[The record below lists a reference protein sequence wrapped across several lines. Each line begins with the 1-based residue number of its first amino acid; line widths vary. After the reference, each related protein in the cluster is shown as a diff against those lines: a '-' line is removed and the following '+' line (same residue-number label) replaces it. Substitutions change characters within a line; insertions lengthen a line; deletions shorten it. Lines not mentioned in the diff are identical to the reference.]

1 MAAVLDAMAPYVT
14 ELITG
19 MVKEEVHMLLGVSD
33 EITKLESNMQT
44 LKAFV
49 ADAERRRITDLTA
62 QRWVTKL
69 KNAMYD
75 ASDILDLC
83 QLEADER
90 RESKGSNLREKMPGC
105 FQPLLFCLRNP
116 VHAHKIG
123 SRIKELNERLDAIHK
138 EANKLKI
145 NIGLGSNPEPRKP
158 TDVEQS
164 SIKATPHV
172 NVSAIIGEKIER
184 ETKELV
190 QVITNDDNHNI
201 NAISIVGMGGMG
213 KTTLAQKIYNDTTT
227 QEHFKIK
234 IWLSI
239 TQNFDETQLL
249 RTAIKYAGGHHGEEE
264 DKGMLTQIL
273 IETLSKDRFLVVM
286 DDVWSEKAW
295 DNVLSVPIR
304 AASDILSKKKIAV
317 GDKQPGSRVLLTTRL
332 ENLAPRMRIF
342 FQQHHASPMDN
353 EDSWSLLK
361 AQLPP
366 NQVDGIDQLK
376 DVGMKIAE
384 KCGGLPLAVKVMGGL
399 LSTRCPNQRDWEDV
413 LSAPAWSVSGLPL
426 ELDNRIYMSYA
437 DLTPQL
443 KQCFLYCSLFPKGT
457 SIWNFRTIPMW
468 ISEGFIRPQ
477 VRNISHDDD
486 RLEELAT
493 KCYQDLI
500 TRNLIEPTQ
509 SASRTGYECTMH
521 DVIRSFA
528 QFIARDELLVVQ
540 DDQVKD
546 SGNDCF
552 VRRLSVGSTG
562 SVLEWAILQKHES
575 LRTLVLNRRVDFKPH
590 DSLSSFPSLR
600 VLFIEDVD
608 CDKLV
613 ESLSQLRH
621 LRYLNL
627 DGTNISKLPDNI
639 NRMRF
644 LQHIVLANCYNL
656 DKLPSSITE
665 LVHLR
670 TLHMEDSN
678 INVVPKGIGG
688 LTNPRVLIGFP
699 VHMGMDGEWCSLEV
713 IAPLSQLRN
722 LTVKGLENVSS
733 SSFAEKAMIS
743 SKSHLSYLELNCSS
757 SRSIGSE
764 DEIEQKQQ
772 VIEEVYDKLCPPNC
786 IENLGMEGYFGRR
799 LPNWMSVPA
808 IAAFSLRF
816 LHFEELTS
824 CIRLPDGLCRLPCLE
839 AFTIIGAPAIKSVGP
854 EFQAASSL
862 AVGGGAAATSA
873 AFPKL
878 RSLQLEDLSEWEEW
892 EWEERG
898 EDAAADTIGMPALEK
913 LYIKNCKL
921 SRLPPGLANSR
932 RHALREL
939 NLYQITNLTSV
950 ENFPSVVDLDLFDCP
965 ELKRISGLSR
975 LQKTRIVRCPNVEV
989 LEGVPV
995 LDSLELEDTTMETL
1009 PGYLEGVSPRY
1020 LKLTCGDNFYDSL
1033 FSGSSSE
1040 LEKISHIR
1048 SRNIYCLEDSE
1059 EDSDEHDEDSDED

>member
-1 MAAVLDAMAPYVT
+1 MAAVLDAMAPYVK
-14 ELITG
+14 ELITD
-19 MVKEEVHMLLGVSD
+19 MVEEEVHLLLGVSS
-33 EITKLESNMQT
+33 EITKLGDNMET

-75 ASDILDLC
+75 AT
-83 QLEADER
+83 
-90 RESKGSNLREKMPGC
+90 MPGC

-116 VHAHKIG
+116 VHAHKRG
-123 SRIKELNERLDAIHK
+123 SRIKELNERLDAIHE
-138 EANKLKI
+138 EANKFKI
-145 NIGLGSNPEPRKP
+145 NIGLGSNPETRKP

-164 SIKATPHV
+164 SIKTTPQI

-190 QVITNDDNHNI
+190 QVITNDDSNNI
-201 NAISIVGMGGMG
+201 KVVSIVGTGGMG
-213 KTTLAQKIYNDTTT
+213 KTTLAQKIYNETTT

-249 RTAIKYAGGHHGEEE
+249 RTAITYAGGHHGGEE

-295 DNVLSVPIR
+295 DNVLSVPII
-304 AASDILSKKKIAV
+304 AASDILSKKMAA

-366 NQVDGIDQLK
+366 NKVDGIDQLK

-384 KCGGLPLAVKVMGGL
+384 KCGGLPLAVKVLGGL

-413 LSAPAWSVSGLPL
+413 LNDPAWSVSGLPL

-443 KQCFLYCSLFPKGT
+443 KQCFLYCSLFPK
-457 SIWNFRTIPMW
+457 
-468 ISEGFIRPQ
+468 

-493 KCYQDLI
+493 KCYQELI
-500 TRNLIEPTQ
+500 TRNLIEPTY
-509 SASRTGYECTMH
+509 SASNTGHECTMH

-552 VRRLSVGSTG
+552 VRRLSVGSTE
-562 SVLEWAILQKHES
+562 SVLEWSILQKHES
-575 LRTLVLNRRVDFKPH
+575 LRTLVLYRRVDFKPH
-590 DSLSSFPSLR
+590 DSLSSFPNLR

-608 CDKLV
+608 CDKLI

-621 LRYLNL
+621 LRYLDL
-627 DGTNISKLPDNI
+627 DRTNISKLPDSI
-639 NRMRF
+639 NRMHF
-644 LQHIVLANCYNL
+644 LQHIVLRNCSNL
-656 DKLPSSITE
+656 GHLPSSITE

-670 TLHMEDSN
+670 TLDMECSN
-678 INVVPKGIGG
+678 INVVSKGIGG
-688 LTNPRVLIGFP
+688 LTNLRVLKGFP
-699 VHMGMDGEWCSLEV
+699 VHMGMDGEWCSLEE
-713 IAPLSQLRN
+713 IAPLSQLRE
-722 LTVKGLENVSS
+722 LIVEDLENVSS

-743 SKSHLSYLELNCSS
+743 NKSHLSHLQLNCSS
-757 SRSIGSE
+757 RRSIGSG
-764 DEIEQKQQ
+764 DEIEQKQR
-772 VIEEVYDKLCPPNC
+772 VIEEVFDKLCPPNC
-786 IENLGMEGYFGRR
+786 IENLSMERYFGRR

-808 IAAFSLRF
+808 TAAFKSLRF
-816 LHFEELTS
+816 LQFDEMTS
-824 CIRLPDGLCRLPCLE
+824 CVQLPDGLCRLPCLE
-839 AFTIIGAPAIKSVGP
+839 VFNVIGAPAIKSVGP

-878 RSLQLEDLSEWEEW
+878 RYLQLIGLSAWEEW
-892 EWEERG
+892 EWEEQG
-898 EDAAADTIGMPALEK
+898 EDAAADTIAMPALET
-913 LYIKNCKL
+913 LYIDNCKL
-921 SRLPPGLANSR
+921 IRLPPGLANSK

-939 NLYQITNLTSV
+939 KLYEIANLTSV
-950 ENFPSVVDLDLFDCP
+950 ENFPSVVDLDVFDCP

-989 LEGVPV
+989 LEGVPM
-995 LDSLELEDTTMETL
+995 LDSLYLEDTAMETL
-1009 PGYLEGVSPRY
+1009 PGYLQGVSPRY
-1020 LKLTCGDNFYDSL
+1020 LELVCGKNFYDSL

-1040 LEKISHIR
+1040 LEKISHIK
-1048 SRNIYCLEDSE
+1048 SRNIGYLKH
-1059 EDSDEHDEDSDED
+1059 SD

>member
-1 MAAVLDAMAPYVT
+1 MAAVLDAMAPYVK
-14 ELITG
+14 ELITD

-33 EITKLESNMQT
+33 EITKLESNMET

-83 QLEADER
+83 QLEADKR
-90 RESKGSNLREKMPGC
+90 RESKGSSLREKMTGC
-105 FQPLLFCLRNP
+105 FQPLLFGLRNP

-123 SRIKELNERLDAIHK
+123 SRIKELNERLDAIHE
-138 EANKLKI
+138 EANKFKI
-145 NIGLGSNPEPRKP
+145 NIGLGSNPETRKP

-164 SIKATPHV
+164 SSRTTPHV
-172 NVSAIIGEKIER
+172 NVSAIVGEKIER

-190 QVITNDDNHNI
+190 QVMTNDDNNNI
-201 NAISIVGMGGMG
+201 KVVSIVGTGGMG
-213 KTTLAQKIYNDTTT
+213 KTTLAQKIYNEATT

-249 RTAIKYAGGHHGEEE
+249 KAAIKYAGGHHGGEE
-264 DKGMLTQIL
+264 DKGLLTQIL
-273 IETLSKDRFLVVM
+273 TETLSKDRFLLVM

-295 DNVLSVPIR
+295 DNVLSVPTI
-304 AASDILSKKKIAV
+304 AASSILSEKMAA

-332 ENLAPRMRIF
+332 EHLAPRMRITF
-342 FQQHHASPMDN
+342 HQHHASPMDN

-366 NQVDGIDQLK
+366 NKVDGIDRLK
-376 DVGMKIAE
+376 DVGMKIAK
-384 KCGGLPLAVKVMGGL
+384 KCGGLPLAVKVLGGL

-413 LSAPAWSVSGLPL
+413 LNDPAWSVSGLPL

-457 SIWNFRTIPMW
+457 SIWNFRAIPMW
-468 ISEGFIRPQ
+468 ISEGFIHPQ
-477 VRNISHDDD
+477 IRNISHDDD

-493 KCYQDLI
+493 KCYQELI
-500 TRNLIEPTQ
+500 MRNLIEPTY
-509 SASRTGYECTMH
+509 ASETGYECTMH

-552 VRRLSVGSTG
+552 VRRLSVGSTD
-562 SVLEWAILQKHES
+562 LP
-575 LRTLVLNRRVDFKPH
+575 N
-590 DSLSSFPSLR
+590 LR

-608 CDKLV
+608 CDKLI

-621 LRYLNL
+621 LRYLDL
-627 DGTNISKLPDNI
+627 DRTNISKLPDSI

-644 LQHIVLANCYNL
+644 LQHIVLRNCSRL
-656 DKLPSSITE
+656 GHLPSSITE
-665 LVHLR
+665 LVDLR
-670 TLHMEDSN
+670 TLDMEYSN
-678 INVVPKGIGG
+678 INVVPKGICG
-688 LTNPRVLIGFP
+688 LTNLRVLKGFP
-699 VHMGMDGEWCSLEV
+699 VHMGMDGEWCSLEE

-743 SKSHLSYLELNCSS
+743 SKSHLSYLRLNCSS
-757 SRSIGSE
+757 SRSIGSG
-764 DEIEQKQQ
+764 DEMEQKQR
-772 VIEEVYDKLCPPNC
+772 VIEEVFDKLCPPNC
-786 IENLGMEGYFGRR
+786 IENLGMERYFGRR

-808 IAAFSLRF
+808 TTAFKSLRF
-816 LHFEELTS
+816 LEFQKLTS
-824 CIRLPDGLCRLPCLE
+824 CVQLPDGLCRLPCLE
-839 AFTIIGAPAIKSVGP
+839 GLNIIVAPAINSVGP

-862 AVGGGAAATSA
+862 AAGGGATAATSA

-878 RSLQLEDLSEWEEW
+878 RFLHLVGLSEWEEW
-892 EWEERG
+892 EWEEQG
-898 EDAAADTIGMPALEK
+898 EDAAADTVAMPALEK
-913 LYIKNCKL
+913 LHIKNCKL

-932 RHALREL
+932 RHALRK
-939 NLYQITNLTSV
+939 LYLLKISNLTSV
-950 ENFPSVVDLDLFDCP
+950 ENFPSVVDLDVFDCP

-975 LQKTRIVRCPNVEV
+975 LQKTRIFRCPNLEV

-995 LDSLELEDTTMETL
+995 QPRAEGHHHGDTSRIPARRKPE
-1009 PGYLEGVSPRY
+1009 VSQADLRQEF
-1020 LKLTCGDNFYDSL
+1020 LRLL
-1033 FSGSSSE
+1033 V
-1040 LEKISHIR
+1040 LR
-1048 SRNIYCLEDSE
+1048 
-1059 EDSDEHDEDSDED
+1059 

>member
-1 MAAVLDAMAPYVT
+1 MAAVLDAMAPYVK
-14 ELITG
+14 ELITD

-33 EITKLESNMQT
+33 EITKLESNMET

-83 QLEADER
+83 QLEADKR
-90 RESKGSNLREKMPGC
+90 RESKGSSLREKMTGC

-123 SRIKELNERLDAIHK
+123 SRIKELNERLDAIHE
-138 EANKLKI
+138 EANKFKI
-145 NIGLGSNPEPRKP
+145 NIGLGSNPETRKP

-164 SIKATPHV
+164 SSRTTPHV
-172 NVSAIIGEKIER
+172 NVSAIVGEKIER

-190 QVITNDDNHNI
+190 QVMTNDDNNNI
-201 NAISIVGMGGMG
+201 KVVSIVGTGGMG
-213 KTTLAQKIYNDTTT
+213 KTTLAQKIYNEATT

-249 RTAIKYAGGHHGEEE
+249 KAAIKYAGGHHGGEE
-264 DKGMLTQIL
+264 DKGLLTQIL
-273 IETLSKDRFLVVM
+273 IETLSKDRFLLVM

-295 DNVLSVPIR
+295 DNVLSVPTI
-304 AASDILSKKKIAV
+304 AASSILSEKMAA

-332 ENLAPRMRIF
+332 EHLAPRMRITF
-342 FQQHHASPMDN
+342 HQHHASPMDN

-366 NQVDGIDQLK
+366 NKVDGIDQLK

-384 KCGGLPLAVKVMGGL
+384 KCGGLPLAVKVLGGL

-413 LSAPAWSVSGLPL
+413 LNDPAWSVSGLPL

-457 SIWNFRTIPMW
+457 SIWNFRAIPMW
-468 ISEGFIRPQ
+468 ISEGFIHPQ
-477 VRNISHDDD
+477 IRNISHDDD

-493 KCYQDLI
+493 KCYQELI
-500 TRNLIEPTQ
+500 TRNLIEPTYY
-509 SASRTGYECTMH
+509 ASETGYECTMH

-552 VRRLSVGSTG
+552 VRRLSVGSTE

-575 LRTLVLNRRVDFKPH
+575 LRTLVLNRRVDFKPQ
-590 DSLSSFPSLR
+590 DSLSSFPNLR

-608 CDKLV
+608 CDKLI

-621 LRYLNL
+621 LRYLDL
-627 DGTNISKLPDNI
+627 DGTNISKLPDSI

-644 LQHIVLANCYNL
+644 LQHIVLRNCSSL
-656 DKLPSSITE
+656 GHLPSSITE

-670 TLHMEDSN
+670 TLDMEYSN
-678 INVVPKGIGG
+678 INVVPKGICG
-688 LTNPRVLIGFP
+688 LTNLRALGGFP
-699 VHMGMDGEWCSLEV
+699 VHMGMDGERCSLEE
-713 IAPLSQLRN
+713 IAPLSQLRK

-743 SKSHLSYLELNCSS
+743 SKSHLSYLGLNCSS
-757 SRSIGSE
+757 SRSIGSG
-764 DEIEQKQQ
+764 DEIEQRQRT
-772 VIEEVYDKLCPPNC
+772 IEEVFDKLCPPNC
-786 IENLGMEGYFGRR
+786 IENLGMERYFGRR

-808 IAAFSLRF
+808 TAAFKSLRF

-839 AFTIIGAPAIKSVGP
+839 GFNVIGAPAIKTVGP
-854 EFQAASSL
+854 EFQAE
-862 AVGGGAAATSA
+862 GGVAAATSV

-878 RSLQLEDLSEWEEW
+878 SYLLLDGLSEWEEW
-892 EWEERG
+892 EWEEQG
-898 EDAAADTIGMPALEK
+898 EDAVVDIIAMPALET
-913 LYIKNCKL
+913 LYIRNCKL
-921 SRLPPGLANSR
+921 SRLPPGLANSK

-939 NLYQITNLTSV
+939 YLYEIANLTSV
-950 ENFPSVVDLDLFDCP
+950 ENFPSVVDLHVRDCP
-965 ELKRISGLSR
+965 ELKRISDLSR
-975 LQKTRIVRCPNVEV
+975 LQKTMIIRCPNVEV

-995 LDSLELEDTTMETL
+995 LDSLYLEDTAMETL
-1009 PGYLEGVSPRY
+1009 PGYLQGVSPRY
-1020 LKLTCGDNFYDSL
+1020 LELVCGKNFYDSL

-1040 LEKISHIR
+1040 LEKISHIK
-1048 SRNIYCLEDSE
+1048 SRNIEYWPK
-1059 EDSDEHDEDSDED
+1059 

>member
-1 MAAVLDAMAPYVT
+1 
-14 ELITG
+14 
-19 MVKEEVHMLLGVSD
+19 
-33 EITKLESNMQT
+33 
-44 LKAFV
+44 
-49 ADAERRRITDLTA
+49 
-62 QRWVTKL
+62 
-69 KNAMYD
+69 
-75 ASDILDLC
+75 
-83 QLEADER
+83 
-90 RESKGSNLREKMPGC
+90 
-105 FQPLLFCLRNP
+105 
-116 VHAHKIG
+116 
-123 SRIKELNERLDAIHK
+123 
-138 EANKLKI
+138 
-145 NIGLGSNPEPRKP
+145 
-158 TDVEQS
+158 
-164 SIKATPHV
+164 
-172 NVSAIIGEKIER
+172 
-184 ETKELV
+184 
-190 QVITNDDNHNI
+190 
-201 NAISIVGMGGMG
+201 
-213 KTTLAQKIYNDTTT
+213 
-227 QEHFKIK
+227 
-234 IWLSI
+234 
-239 TQNFDETQLL
+239 
-249 RTAIKYAGGHHGEEE
+249 
-264 DKGMLTQIL
+264 
-273 IETLSKDRFLVVM
+273 
-286 DDVWSEKAW
+286 
-295 DNVLSVPIR
+295 
-304 AASDILSKKKIAV
+304 
-317 GDKQPGSRVLLTTRL
+317 
-332 ENLAPRMRIF
+332 
-342 FQQHHASPMDN
+342 
-353 EDSWSLLK
+353 
-361 AQLPP
+361 
-366 NQVDGIDQLK
+366 
-376 DVGMKIAE
+376 
-384 KCGGLPLAVKVMGGL
+384 MGGL

-413 LSAPAWSVSGLPL
+413 LSDPAWSVSGLPL

-575 LRTLVLNRRVDFKPH
+575 LRTLVLNPIVDFKPH

-678 INVVPKGIGG
+678 INVVPKGIG
-688 LTNPRVLIGFP
+688 
-699 VHMGMDGEWCSLEV
+699 
-713 IAPLSQLRN
+713 
-722 LTVKGLENVSS
+722 LENVSS

-808 IAAFSLRF
+808 IAAFKSLRF

-939 NLYQITNLTSV
+939 ILYRIANLTSV
-950 ENFPSVVDLDLFDCP
+950 ENFPSVVDLDVFDCP

-975 LQKTRIVRCPNVEV
+975 LQKTRIFRCPNLEV

-995 LDSLELEDTTMETL
+995 LDSLELKDTTMETL
-1009 PGYLEGVSPRY
+1009 PGYLQGVSPRY
-1020 LKLTCGDNFYDSL
+1020 LKLTCGKNFYDSL

-1040 LEKISHIR
+1040 LEKISHIK
-1048 SRNIYCLEDSE
+1048 SRNIEYWPK
-1059 EDSDEHDEDSDED
+1059 

>member
-1 MAAVLDAMAPYVT
+1 MAAVLDAMAPYVK
-14 ELITG
+14 ELITD
-19 MVKEEVHMLLGVSD
+19 MVNEEVHMLLGVSD
-33 EITKLESNMQT
+33 EITKLESNMET

-75 ASDILDLC
+75 ATDILDLC
-83 QLEADER
+83 QLEADKR
-90 RESKGSNLREKMPGC
+90 RESKGNSLKEKMPGC
-105 FQPLLFCLRNP
+105 FQPLLFCLRNS

-123 SRIKELNERLDAIHK
+123 SRIKELNERLDAIHE
-138 EANKLKI
+138 EANKFKI
-145 NIGLGSNPEPRKP
+145 NIGLGSNPETRKP

-164 SIKATPHV
+164 SSRTTPYV
-172 NVSAIIGEKIER
+172 NVSAIVGEKIER

-190 QVITNDDNHNI
+190 QVITNDDSHNI
-201 NAISIVGMGGMG
+201 KVVSIVGTGGMG
-213 KTTLAQKIYNDTTT
+213 KTTLAQKIYNETTT
-227 QEHFKIK
+227 QEHFKII

-239 TQNFDETQLL
+239 TQNFDKTQLL
-249 RTAIKYAGGHHGEEE
+249 RTAIKYAGGHHAGEE
-264 DKGMLTQIL
+264 DKGLLM
-273 IETLSKDRFLVVM
+273 ETLTNTLSTGRFLLVM

-295 DNVLSVPIR
+295 DNVLTDPII
-304 AASDILSKKKIAV
+304 AASY
-317 GDKQPGSRVLLTTRL
+317 KQPGSRVLLTTRL
-332 ENLAPRMRIF
+332 ENLAPRMRITF
-342 FQQHHASPMDN
+342 HQHHASPMDN

-366 NQVDGIDQLK
+366 NKVDGIDQLK

-384 KCGGLPLAVKVMGGL
+384 KCGGLPLAVKVLGGL

-413 LSAPAWSVSGLPL
+413 LNDPAWSVSGLPL

-457 SIWNFRTIPMW
+457 SIWNFQAISMW
-468 ISEGFIRPQ
+468 ISEGFIHPQ

-493 KCYQDLI
+493 KCYQELI
-500 TRNLIEPTQ
+500 TRNLTEPT
-509 SASRTGYECTMH
+509 SSTSSTGYECTMH

-552 VRRLSVGSTG
+552 VRRVSVGSTE

-590 DSLSSFPSLR
+590 DSLSSFPNLR
-600 VLFIEDVD
+600 VLFIYDVD
-608 CDKLV
+608 CDKLI

-621 LRYLNL
+621 LRYLGIE
-627 DGTNISKLPDNI
+627 GTNISKLPDSI

-644 LQHIVLANCYNL
+644 LQHIVLQNCSNL
-656 DKLPSSITE
+656 GHLPSSIIE

-670 TLHMEDSN
+670 TLDMDYSN
-678 INVVPKGIGG
+678 INVLPKGICG
-688 LTNPRVLIGFP
+688 LTNLRTLKGFP
-699 VHMGMDGEWCSLEV
+699 VHMGMDGEWCSLEE
-713 IAPLSQLRN
+713 IAPLSQLRK
-722 LTVKGLENVSS
+722 LTVKRLENMSS

-743 SKSHLSYLELNCSS
+743 SKSHLSYLWLNCSS
-757 SRSIGSE
+757 SRSIGSW

-772 VIEEVYDKLCPPNC
+772 VIEEVFDKLCPPNC
-786 IENLGMEGYFGRR
+786 IENLGMNGYFGRR
-799 LPNWMSVPA
+799 LPNWMSMPA
-808 IAAFSLRF
+808 TTAFKSLRF
-816 LHFEELTS
+816 LQFNELTS
-824 CIRLPDGLCRLPCLE
+824 CVQLPHGLCRLPCLE
-839 AFTIIGAPAIKSVGP
+839 SFIILGAPAIKSVGT

-878 RSLQLEDLSEWEEW
+878 RNLQLVGLSEWEEW
-892 EWEERG
+892 EWEWEEHG
-898 EDAAADTIGMPALEK
+898 EGAATDTIAMPALGT

-921 SRLPPGLANSR
+921 SRLPPGLANIK

-939 NLYQITNLTSV
+939 FLYRIANLTSV
-950 ENFPSVVDLDLFDCP
+950 ENFPSVVDLDVFHCP

-975 LQKTRIVRCPNVEV
+975 LQKIRIVGCPNLEV

-995 LDSLELEDTTMETL
+995 LDSLVLEDTTMDTL
-1009 PGYLEGVSPRY
+1009 PGYLQGVSPRY
-1020 LKLTCGDNFYDSL
+1020 LKLTCGKNFYDSL

-1040 LEKISHIR
+1040 LEKISHIK
-1048 SRNIYCLEDSE
+1048 SRNIEYWPK
-1059 EDSDEHDEDSDED
+1059 